1 MLPGQKQCSLNALRY
16 VSCLKTRT
24 KDYLIGHQK
33 LAENFF
39 QPLTISGTEQSKR
52 PGEDILF
59 FEDPK
64 TDDTAALQCYYL
76 LFPFLREVFI
86 ISMTIS
92 HEKKRT
98 LKVFLMVTLTTV
110 YSRNMKQHLYFTQE
124 GCRSGMLA
132 QVPMLKEWYL
142 CQGTHKAVRLRVPS
156 SAVSKVSAC
165 AGW

>member
-76 LFPFLREVFI
+76 LFPCGIFLQVSSRG
-86 ISMTIS
+86 
-92 HEKKRT
+92 
-98 LKVFLMVTLTTV
+98 V
-110 YSRNMKQHLYFTQE
+110 YNLNDNFS
-124 GCRSGMLA
+124 
-132 QVPMLKEWYL
+132 
-142 CQGTHKAVRLRVPS
+142 
-156 SAVSKVSAC
+156 
-165 AGW
+165 